1 MTHSSE
7 RCVSVREANGEKSD
21 APGTGK
27 SGRCSEGQAK
37 KDEAPSIFNI
47 GVKWDYEQSRV
58 RL

>member
-21 APGTGK
+21 ATGTGK

-37 KDEAPSIFNI
+37 KDEAPSI
-47 GVKWDYEQSRV
+47 
-58 RL
+58 